1 MLVFVPIP
9 VTQYLPHDFCTLNLL
24 TMLKVHDS
32 LADVDRN

>member
-9 VTQYLPHDFCTLNLL
+9 VTQYLPYDFFLL
-24 TMLKVHDS
+24 TMLKVHDC